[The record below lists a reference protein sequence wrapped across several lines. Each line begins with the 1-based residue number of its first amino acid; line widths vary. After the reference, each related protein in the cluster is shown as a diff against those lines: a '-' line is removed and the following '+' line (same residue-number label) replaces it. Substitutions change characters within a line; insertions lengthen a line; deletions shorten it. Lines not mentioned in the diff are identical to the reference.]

1 MIPLTELRNVPF
13 GTPLRIGRYEG
24 ELRHWRT
31 EAVPKRIDQSIVD
44 GPAPVEYIVRYEVLL
59 GKNLFFI
66 YGNPAFEV
74 LDN

>member
-13 GTPLRIGRYEG
+13 GTPLKIGEHEG
-24 ELRHWRT
+24 ALRHWRT

-66 YGNPAFEV
+66 YGNSAFEV
-74 LDN
+74 LDI